1 VSVIVV
7 DVKVVSV
14 DDVTV
19 LLVAVVDMVQLENSP
34 L

>member
-1 VSVIVV
+1 MSVIVV